1 MKFFPKK
8 VRKILHREGNCKG
21 LFSPNT
27 EIDGF
32 EKKDI
37 KKIFKSSQEI
47 EVQGQSMDVM

>member
-21 LFSPNT
+21 LCSPNT

-47 EVQGQSMDVM
+47 EAQGQSMDVM